1 MPSPDHP
8 QIITVA
14 SVTQAEIP
22 LPVEPLWD
30 LESAAILL
38 LVRVPYLKK
47 LLRKHEQSIGPR
59 IYQGSFGRRRR
70 LLRAS
75 DIQYLRSVL
84 VGPHWR
90 APRKGTSVPE
100 KTSS

>member
-1 MPSPDHP
+1 MPEPKSVPFV
-8 QIITVA
+8 T
-14 SVTQAEIP
+14 VTQAQVP

-30 LESAAILL
+30 LESAAVLL

-84 VGPHWR
+84 VGSHWR
-90 APRKGTSVPE
+90 APHKGTSAPE

>member
-1 MPSPDHP
+1 MPEPESV
-8 QIITVA
+8 QFVTVA
-14 SVTQAEIP
+14 QAQVP

-30 LESAAILL
+30 LESAAVLL

-84 VGPHWR
+84 VGSHWR
-90 APRKGTSVPE
+90 APRKGTSAQE
-100 KTSS
+100 ETSS

>member
-1 MPSPDHP
+1 MVEPESV
-8 QIITVA
+8 QFVT
-14 SVTQAEIP
+14 VTQAQVP

-30 LESAAILL
+30 LESAAVLL

-47 LLRKHEQSIGPR
+47 LLRKHQQSIGPR

-84 VGPHWR
+84 VGSHWR
-90 APRKGTSVPE
+90 APREGTSAPE
-100 KTSS
+100 ETPS

>member
-1 MPSPDHP
+1 MPEPESV
-8 QIITVA
+8 QFVT
-14 SVTQAEIP
+14 VTQAQVP

-30 LESAAILL
+30 LESAAVLL
-38 LVRVPYLKK
+38 LVRVPFLKK
-47 LLRKHEQSIGPR
+47 LLRKHEHSIGPR

-90 APRKGTSVPE
+90 APRKGTSAPE
-100 KTSS
+100 KEAS

>member
-1 MPSPDHP
+1 MPESESI
-8 QIITVA
+8 QFVT
-14 SVTQAEIP
+14 VTQAQVP

-47 LLRKHEQSIGPR
+47 LLRKHEDSIGPR

-84 VGPHWR
+84 VGSHWR
-90 APRKGTSVPE
+90 APRKGTSAPE
-100 KTSS
+100 KEAS